1 MYEDCREMLLTG
13 VFFKLAKYHLLGWTT
28 ILGLRSELQA
38 VVQRDEKPK
47 ECTKKREDPFL
58 SHSHLRSFTGTSFIG
73 FRKPYKNDL

>member
-28 ILGLRSELQA
+28 ILGIRSELQA

-58 SHSHLRSFTGTSFIG
+58 SFSFKEYYWNFFHWIQKT
-73 FRKPYKNDL
+73 L